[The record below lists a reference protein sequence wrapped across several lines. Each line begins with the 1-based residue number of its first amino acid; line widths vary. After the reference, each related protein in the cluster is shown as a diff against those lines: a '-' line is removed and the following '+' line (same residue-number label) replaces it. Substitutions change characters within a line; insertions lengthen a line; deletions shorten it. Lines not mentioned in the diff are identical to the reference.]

1 MPYIT
6 DLFDA
11 MYDFAE
17 GRRPDFPAKD
27 LFRQFNAAVDI
38 PAPLIPLVLE
48 AYPDAKVGTSNYLQL
63 RGALTSKAACRFLF
77 LLSICLSGTNTL
89 TRGPCCTMQS
99 GVPACCHA

>member
-17 GRRPDFPAKD
+17 GQRPDFPAKQ

-48 AYPDAKVGTSNYLQL
+48 AYPDAKVGDTPGLQSASITQTL
-63 RGALTSKAACRFLF
+63 AYACA
-77 LLSICLSGTNTL
+77 I
-89 TRGPCCTMQS
+89 
-99 GVPACCHA
+99 

>member
-1 MPYIT
+1 MAQVALDQLGYSPCFHARFMPYIT

-17 GRRPDFPAKD
+17 GRRPNFPAKD

-48 AYPDAKVGTSNYLQL
+48 AYPDAKVGTSTYLQL
-63 RGALTSKAACRFLF
+63 RGALTSA
-77 LLSICLSGTNTL
+77 
-89 TRGPCCTMQS
+89 
-99 GVPACCHA
+99 